1 MLALSGRFAA
11 LAAVSAVSRLIVYVF
26 TCGATLRL
34 RQAQFAGQVEPPR
47 FTVPFGPVV
56 PGLAI
61 VFALAILAGASG
73 AQLRAGGYALAA
85 GALLYLLALRA
96 PALSRENS

>member
-1 MLALSGRFAA
+1 MDQIANR
-11 LAAVSAVSRLIVYVF
+11 
-26 TCGATLRL
+26 TL
-34 RQAQFAGQVEPPR
+34 PPG
-47 FTVPFGPVV
+47 TGYEWTAMSYQENLVGSQMMY
-56 PGLAI
+56 